1 MDETFTPTLE
11 NKSSP
16 EFKALEEKVTKA
28 LDAVFK
34 VKFGPAFNKTV
45 IKGFSKGSVKADTE
59 LIFNEEQTVPNVT
72 SVSDTLVEA
81 TSSSNFSLSVN
92 TSSIVT
98 NVVVM
103 TTVAPSTITS
113 PTVTTFNVTSP
124 PPTNMTSPPPTNMT
138 SPPTNMTSAPKLE
151 PKIKLEF
158 KMDETFTPSLE
169 NKSSPEFKALEEKV
183 TKALDAV
190 FKVKF
195 GPAFNKTVIKG
206 FSKGS
211 VKADTEL
218 IFNEEQTVPNVTSV
232 SDTLVEATSSSNFSL
247 SVNTS
252 SIVTNVV
259 VMTTVAPTTITSPTV
274 TTAPKLEPKIKL
286 EFKMDE
292 TFTPTLENKS
302 SPEFKALEEKVT
314 KALDAVFKVKF
325 GPAFNKTVI
334 KGFSKGSV
342 KADTELIFNEEQTVP
357 NVTSVSDTLVEATSS
372 SNFSLSV
379 NTSSIVTNGHCG
391 DDNSCPNYYYFAHCD
406 K

>member
-1 MDETFTPTLE
+1 M
-11 NKSSP
+11 
-16 EFKALEEKVTKA
+16 
-28 LDAVFK
+28 
-34 VKFGPAFNKTV
+34 
-45 IKGFSKGSVKADTE
+45 
-59 LIFNEEQTVPNVT
+59 
-72 SVSDTLVEA
+72 
-81 TSSSNFSLSVN
+81 
-92 TSSIVT
+92 
-98 NVVVM
+98 
-103 TTVAPSTITS
+103 TS
-113 PTVTTFNVTSP
+113 PSPTNMTSPPTNMTSPPPTNMTSPSPTNMTSPQTNMTSP

-138 SPPTNMTSAPKLE
+138 SPSPTNMTSPPPTNMTSPSPTNMTSPSPTNMTSPPTNMTSPPTTNMTSPSPTNISTQSTPTTPTTTTAAPKLE

-252 SIVTNVV
+252 SIVTNGQYI
-259 VMTTVAPTTITSPTV
+259 TPTTPT
-274 TTAPKLEPKIKL
+274 TTTAAPKLEPKIKL

-379 NTSSIVTNGHCG
+379 NTSSIVTNGQYMS
-391 DDNSCPNYYYFAHCD
+391 SCYHFNKSD
-406 K
+406 TNISLNL